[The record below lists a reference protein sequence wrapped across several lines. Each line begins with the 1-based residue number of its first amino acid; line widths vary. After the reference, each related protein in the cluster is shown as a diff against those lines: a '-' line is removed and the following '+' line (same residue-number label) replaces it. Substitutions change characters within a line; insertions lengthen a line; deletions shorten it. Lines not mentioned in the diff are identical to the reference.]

1 MAEASVLI
9 VDDDEPIRLMVAT
22 VLKRAGIRV
31 DTAASGPEAVS
42 KLERHSYAALVVDLA
57 MPEISGADI
66 VDRIAASGQQT
77 KCVVLMSAGSESA
90 LNDVPENV
98 IHTKLRKPFNIEE
111 IVSAVQE
118 CVAGSIDHSQ
128 PSKRNYADKPE
139 ENDASG

>member
-66 VDRIAASGQQT
+66 VDRVAASGQQT

-98 IHTKLRKPFNIEE
+98 VHTKLRKPFNIEE